1 MLLSNIDLDIRISMI
16 KIKISMNNEQKSFQ
30 FFKIIHDFFLHLIL
44 IKLIYTLVKQK
55 LTRPPMSKI
64 VLNKTNITLARLNN

>member
-1 MLLSNIDLDIRISMI
+1 MI

-30 FFKIIHDFFLHLIL
+30 FFKIIHDFFLNLIL

-55 LTRPPMSKI
+55 SG
-64 VLNKTNITLARLNN
+64 NIEFLRHYHEMFLFL

>member
-1 MLLSNIDLDIRISMI
+1 MI

-55 LTRPPMSKI
+55 LGNREFLRHYHEMF
-64 VLNKTNITLARLNN
+64 LFL